1 LQAELSAK
9 RAGLLLTAILLISG
23 FAFGG
28 ASMGAPYRDMIV
40 QIVAVATIAVI
51 LILRG
56 DRVARIGILPVAL
69 IGAAIL
75 ILVAQ
80 IIPLPAAIWAGLP
93 GRDTVVALSALTGA
107 SAVARPL
114 SLDPDATLLSLL
126 ALLPGIAAFLA
137 VATLGSRDRL
147 WIARLII
154 IGAGASLILGAVQ
167 FAAGQQATALSL
179 FATSHAGQPIG
190 LFSNSNHQADLML
203 IGLVFAGCLVP
214 PAHARGAAMRQSPLL
229 FYGLAAAF
237 AIGVIV
243 TGSRLGVLLLPV
255 AIVAVLLRVGL
266 PRKWSGFVLLG
277 VVVGVVAVLLL
288 ARNLVIE
295 TTFRQFSSLEDSR
308 FSFWPDVLYAIEKFS
323 WFGSGAGTFDNVYR
337 SIEQL
342 VRVSPSYLNHAHNDY
357 LEIVLELGIFGALL
371 IIGFLVFMV
380 LSGIRIL
387 NEDGLRAG
395 NALAYAGFC
404 AIVLILVHSIVDYP
418 LRTPL
423 LSIVFGSCCGLLIRR
438 RWIETEI
445 RDGDQSAPVEWA
457 A

>member
-1 LQAELSAK
+1 MSSKVDWL
-9 RAGLLLTAILLISG
+9 
-23 FAFGG
+23 
-28 ASMGAPYRDMIV
+28 
-40 QIVAVATIAVI
+40 
-51 LILRG
+51 
-56 DRVARIGILPVAL
+56 
-69 IGAAIL
+69 
-75 ILVAQ
+75 
-80 IIPLPAAIWAGLP
+80 
-93 GRDTVVALSALTGA
+93 
-107 SAVARPL
+107 
-114 SLDPDATLLSLL
+114 
-126 ALLPGIAAFLA
+126 
-137 VATLGSRDRL
+137 
-147 WIARLII
+147 
-154 IGAGASLILGAVQ
+154 
-167 FAAGQQATALSL
+167 
-179 FATSHAGQPIG
+179 
-190 LFSNSNHQADLML
+190 
-203 IGLVFAGCLVP
+203 
-214 PAHARGAAMRQSPLL
+214 
-229 FYGLAAAF
+229 
-237 AIGVIV
+237 
-243 TGSRLGVLLLPV
+243 RLGVLLLPV

-445 RDGDQSAPVEWA
+445 RDGDQSAPVEWVA
-457 A
+457 